1 MAYCEH
7 MVDDRNSG
15 HSTGQTDKDKL
26 LNIQNE
32 LIWGLTY
39 RNYKEHEKNN
49 PLVPLHS
56 PINIPFELCRAG
68 TLQGSKFK
76 EKRHS
81 NEGTIARNSNQP
93 KRDGQGIK
101 AQRTATNRN
110 QSKSRKQQIEKP
122 TLLDRN
128 VWSQTKYMSFLSV
141 PNMKFEKP
149 TSKKYIRRC
158 ELAPCPPR
166 FVQLAVPNRRRV
178 FANWKEY
185 VNLLPTEMLMRYEEI
200 LHTDQN
206 LDPREARYYYM
217 KLDRQ
222 KRKERRKKLFL
233 KEKKRLEKKTGS
245 DWMRAHIDT
254 LASSVLDYIQ
264 DEPLFAL
271 NYKQM
276 LLSDGILDR
285 LEQTKTIKKT
295 SRKTKNHYQQT
306 IIEVTDKFAVW
317 IDTLTK
323 FVDVQAIESDVD
335 IPPVSVSSLA
345 GESERESGE
354 GSAFSSS
361 SFSSEELRDSQ
372 LFEPENRW
380 SEEGE
385 SVKHLTEGLLEDLF
399 KPGGEAEG
407 EYELDEILNGLDR
420 DVLDKL
426 IRILGDCSDE
436 FLDGYIDEG
445 QMSSVTYRDVL
456 DRLKELRDGLSPD
469 GEKPFLEKIMIDWAI
484 RNHPDDVNDEIL
496 QKIHEVAGIIGD
508 FKMKPQ
514 SPVEKSTEGPETEDE
529 VSGPAEGDMSEGAEE
544 SADHDE
550 GEIEGADAAVK
561 TGEDDGN
568 EAADDAETTV
578 TNGAI
583 EDKSSGL
590 ADAHEDEEGEGE
602 GDGDGEGEGEGEG
615 EEVNVEK
622 ADAEEAGEEDAV
634 DAAIEQVEISEG
646 SFGFEFEDGMSGI
659 PTEEDLD
666 LSKIGEEEEEVFE
679 GRTDDEGST
688 GIYKIVDDGEE
699 FVASEMEYEAQEG
712 AILPY
717 GIIKGHKPSKVF
729 EHSPGTVCC
738 LSLKTWAVWLL
749 EITHNAHNW
758 TQWMSCVIQK
768 IREYAAIVRGD
779 VKKQDGQVKVL
790 PKAEWRQFIK
800 ETEESVVA
808 WRQYSAH
815 VKDLSQSIVENFH
828 NKKINCCPK
837 CLQDH
842 LIRNVVVAHDTLQA
856 LTEAV
861 SCAAYW
867 QRCLDTLMEKTCGL
881 TDTKPGDQ
889 ALKSSSEESSE
900 DASLEEVVG
909 SEESGESIYEIEGV
923 EQQEPDPA
931 T

>member
-206 LDPREARYYYM
+206 LDPREARYYYK

-456 DRLKELRDGLSPD
+456 DRLKELRDGLSSD

-529 VSGPAEGDMSEGAEE
+529 VSGPAEGDMSEGAQE

-583 EDKSSGL
+583 EDKSSDL

-602 GDGDGEGEGEGEG
+602 GEGDGDGDGEGEGEG

-634 DAAIEQVEISEG
+634 DAAIEQGVEISEG

-881 TDTKPGDQ
+881 TDTKPGNYYKY
-889 ALKSSSEESSE
+889 L
-900 DASLEEVVG
+900 L
-909 SEESGESIYEIEGV
+909 I
-923 EQQEPDPA
+923 
-931 T
+931 